1 MLAAMKLF
9 LAAMLLCAAAPSC
22 IAKSALQDDVQGRKL
37 QQFLP
42 PLPINIPLP
51 PFLTGGGGLPGF
63 GGPQPRQPASLQTQ
77 PRANAS
83 ANGGCTATFAGVLA
97 SQPDLFF
104 ISSALGLSGFQNSL
118 PSPSL
123 GLTIFAP
130 NNAGF
135 LQLLDELN
143 LGLLDLLQLQDKLPG
158 LLLYHVSL
166 GGLNGDQL
174 LQRGSIDTLL
184 SLATGQPYPLNFSI
198 DPTNAQRLVVS
209 TVHPGNQ
216 ARTLRAIKVCQ
227 SYIYIIDEILLPTRN
242 NSLASVPAVNTTF
255 LQSLIGAGANAAPA
269 SGASGVGT
277 ITDPSCR
284 TSFLAAAQ
292 ATPGLDFLVQAIQRG
307 NLADVLPAAGSGATV
322 FAPNNE
328 AFTNMLQTL
337 NLTIV
342 DALNLGDKLQSL
354 LYYHFLPSAYTVPQL
369 VAARTLNTDLGIST
383 GTPYNLTFGAA
394 PDGMVQVAGQY
405 PGNKANILRSTSVC
419 NSIVHVVDQVLL
431 PTDSLDTVPPPGN
444 GLTGGQAA
452 GQPSGIAGLFP
463 GLRIGNKQAK
473 ATGRCPQAFLDAANK
488 QNLTFLVQ
496 AIQAGGLTNE
506 LPDFAIPSTAFAP
519 VNGAFYKII
528 TGTDYG
534 LDKLARAGTRLKSV
548 LLYHISPNG
557 SLNLDQL
564 STAGNLTTVLGRD
577 LNASYPLLAG
587 VNSTNGAVV
596 DGLFPGNS
604 ANILGSFTVCNS
616 TVYLVDTVLLPAASL
631 DAIPQI
637 NATTTNA
644 PAAQPVAAPALAPKT
659 GPVSAQS
666 LPAARP
672 LPAVAPAPAARP
684 AATGA
689 AAANAPVLNGA
700 AFGVGWY
707 TGCPVTYQSGQ
718 TTGQATTNNAGAF
731 SIPVP
736 GATDFSNGLVSLAAN
751 SPGCV
756 DALTQLP
763 PPFSM
768 GALVPPAKGGQ
779 APTPG
784 VNAVTTIAYY
794 LKQNANSP
802 QLASVLPLLG
812 GADFTA
818 DQLDTL
824 LGVAFKVSNA
834 GTAISST
841 NYVSGLL
848 GGDLNSVKLEVLNA
862 ELLTSLV
869 IGAQVLIGLRPNG
882 QQLTVDQAVQAL
894 YLSTL
899 PVGVSAVTGG
909 GSFSLTSADVQAKT
923 LDAAVASFSGAP
935 TAAPA
940 LASAGAAAGAGGRR
954 LAQAATAAAPAS
966 SSVTSDPR
974 VQAVGTTTGQLNT
987 KLEAITTSFSAGSI
1001 DANAALSQIAQIVKV
1016 AQAQV
1021 APAVAQLLGPTPTLT
1036 VQAFQQAYSGNA
1048 LDALV
1053 AA

>member
-1 MLAAMKLF
+1 MSAAMKLF
-9 LAAMLLCAAAPSC
+9 LAALVLCAAAPSC
-22 IAKSALQDDVQGRKL
+22 IAESALQEDVQGRKL
-37 QQFLP
+37 QQFP
-42 PLPINIPLP
+42 IPLPIAIPLP
-51 PFLTGGGGLPGF
+51 PFLTGGGGLPAF

-184 SLATGQPYPLNFSI
+184 SLATGQPYPLNFSV

-209 TVHPGNQ
+209 TIHPGNQ

-227 SYIYIIDEILLPTRN
+227 SYIYIIDEILLPTSN
-242 NSLASVPAVNTTF
+242 NTLASVPAVNTTF

-277 ITDPSCR
+277 ITDPNCR

-292 ATPGLDFLVQAIQRG
+292 GTPGLDFLVQAIQRG

-322 FAPNNE
+322 FAPNND

-354 LYYHFLPSAYTVPQL
+354 LYYHFLPSAYTSNQL
-369 VAARTLNTDLGIST
+369 VATGTLNTDLGIST

-394 PDGMVQVAGQY
+394 QDGTAKVQVAGQY
-405 PGNKANILRSTSVC
+405 PGNKANILSSTSVC

-431 PTDSLDTVPPPGN
+431 PTASLDTVPPPGN

-452 GQPSGIAGLFP
+452 GQQPGGIAGLFP

-473 ATGRCPQAFLDAANK
+473 ATGRCPQAFLDTANK

-496 AIQAGGLTNE
+496 AIQAGGLTSE
-506 LPDFAIPSTAFAP
+506 LPDFAVPSTAFAP

-534 LDKLARAGTRLKSV
+534 LDKLATAGTRLKSV

-557 SLNLDQL
+557 SLTLDQL
-564 STAGNLTTVLGRD
+564 GAAGNLTTVLGQD

-631 DAIPQI
+631 EAIPQI
-637 NATTTNA
+637 NTTTA
-644 PAAQPVAAPALAPKT
+644 TSAAQPVAAPALAPKT

-672 LPAVAPAPAARP
+672 LPAIAAAPAARP

-700 AFGVGWY
+700 AFGAGWY
-707 TGCPVTYQSGQ
+707 TGCPVTYQAGQ

-731 SIPVP
+731 AIPVP
-736 GATDFSNGLVSLAAN
+736 GATSFSNGLVSLAAN

-756 DALTQLP
+756 DALTKLP

-779 APTPG
+779 APTPA

-834 GTAISST
+834 GTAIPST

-848 GGDLNSVKLEVLNA
+848 GGDLNSLKLEVLNA

-869 IGAQVLIGLRPNG
+869 IGAQVLISLRPNG

-923 LDAAVASFSGAP
+923 LDAAVASFG
-935 TAAPA
+935 AAPA
-940 LASAGAAAGAGGRR
+940 AAAGSGAAAGAGGRR

-966 SSVTSDPR
+966 SSSVTSDPR
-974 VQAVGTTTGQLNT
+974 IQAVGTTTGQLNT
-987 KLEAITTSFSAGSI
+987 KLEAITASFSAGSI

-1021 APAVAQLLGPTPTLT
+1021 APAVAQLLGQNPTLT
-1036 VQAFQQAYSGNA
+1036 VQAFQQAYSGSA
-1048 LDALV
+1048 LDTLV